1 MTKSKINWPVMAAL
15 MAQIQSD
22 LAELKGKIT
31 DDETGKIIERIDK
44 SAEEVIGA
52 VMPEVRK
59 ALGMPESAGVGTN
72 D

>member
-1 MTKSKINWPVMAAL
+1 MTKGKINWPLMAAL

-22 LAELKGKIT
+22 LAELKGKIV
-31 DDETGKIIERIDK
+31 DDETGKIIDRIDK

-59 ALGMPESAGVGTN
+59 ALGVVESVGEVA
-72 D
+72 

>member
-1 MTKSKINWPVMAAL
+1 MAKGKINWPLMAAL

-31 DDETGKIIERIDK
+31 DDESGKIIERIDK
-44 SAEEVIGA
+44 SAEEVISA

-59 ALGMPESAGVGTN
+59 QLGVPEPA
-72 D
+72 